1 MLLLVQALS
10 TFGMTAVIWLVQLL
24 QYPSFAKVDPS
35 AFVEFHALH
44 STRITFIVAP
54 LMLAEAL
61 SAVAL
66 VIHPERWA
74 EPWEVWIG
82 LGLVGLV
89 WASTA
94 FLQIPMH
101 GRLGSGFDEPA
112 WRFLCHSNWVRTVG
126 WSLRSVL
133 VAAWIRRAVSLG
145 ELGLG

>member
-10 TFGMTAVIWLVQLL
+10 TFGMTAVIWIVQLV

-44 STRITFIVAP
+44 STRITFVVGP

-66 VIHPERWA
+66 VFDSGRYAER
-74 EPWEVWIG
+74 WEVWIG

-94 FLQIPMH
+94 LLQVPMH
-101 GRLGSGFDEPA
+101 GRLGAGFDESA
-112 WRFLCHSNWVRTVG
+112 WRLLCRSNWVRTVG

-133 VAAWIRRAVSLG
+133 VAVWLNRALALG
-145 ELGLG
+145 ALWAG